1 MKANLDGGVKNVIN
15 IEAQAI
21 KTSSEAF
28 RHRGTEHPPK
38 HEKEE
43 TIAGKSKR
51 TKVKQF
57 ILVRIVLC
65 QLKKESIKFMSGSA
79 LEEYLLSSRAVQGG

>member
-1 MKANLDGGVKNVIN
+1 MKTSLDGGVKNVIN
-15 IEAQAI
+15 IEAQAV
-21 KTSSEAF
+21 KTSSEERF

-38 HEKEE
+38 DEKEE

-51 TKVKQF
+51 SKVKQF

-65 QLKKESIKFMSGSA
+65 ELRKK
-79 LEEYLLSSRAVQGG
+79 V